1 MTAAEVY
8 DVALDRPDRGRVRR
22 TVDAVLDL
30 AGALVGGLLEL
41 SSAGTVVVRR
51 RTDGVEVLRVDGGP
65 AEETAQLLHHVR
77 EQLDTLSAEEFR
89 DRWGIAADAS

>member
-1 MTAAEVY
+1 MTAGEVY
-8 DVALDRPDRGRVRR
+8 VAALDRPDRGRVRR
-22 TVDAVLDL
+22 LVDAGLDI
-30 AGALVGGLLEL
+30 AGAAVGGLLEL

-51 RTDGVEVLRVDGGP
+51 RADGVEVLRVDGGP

-89 DRWGIAADAS
+89 DRWGIAPEGS